1 MGRQELQSGEYAV
14 VHLATHGQFSSDP
27 RQTFLLAGQRELIP
41 VAQLPKLLQPS
52 QRRSGNTL
60 DLLVLS
66 ACQGALGD
74 ADANL
79 GLAAVA
85 VRSGAS
91 STLASLWSVN
101 DQSTA
106 LFMEAFYRHWLQDGT
121 TNRPIG
127 KAEALRLAQA
137 ELRNTSA
144 YSHPYYWAAFTL
156 LGNWS

>member
-1 MGRQELQSGEYAV
+1 
-14 VHLATHGQFSSDP
+14 
-27 RQTFLLAGQRELIP
+27 
-41 VAQLPKLLQPS
+41 
-52 QRRSGNTL
+52 
-60 DLLVLS
+60 VLS

-106 LFMEAFYRHWLQDGT
+106 QLMDAFYRYWLQDRPN
-121 TNRPIG
+121 NRWIS

-137 ELRNTSA
+137 ELRNSND
-144 YSHPYYWAAFTL
+144 YRHPYYWAAFTL

>member
-1 MGRQELQSGEYAV
+1 M
-14 VHLATHGQFSSDP
+14 TCWC
-27 RQTFLLAGQRELIP
+27 
-41 VAQLPKLLQPS
+41 
-52 QRRSGNTL
+52 
-60 DLLVLS
+60 S

-106 LFMEAFYRHWLQDGT
+106 QLMDAFYRYWLQDRPN
-121 TNRPIG
+121 NRWIS
-127 KAEALRLAQA
+127 KAEALGLAQA
-137 ELRNTSA
+137 ELRNSND
-144 YSHPYYWAAFTL
+144 YRHPYYWAAFTL